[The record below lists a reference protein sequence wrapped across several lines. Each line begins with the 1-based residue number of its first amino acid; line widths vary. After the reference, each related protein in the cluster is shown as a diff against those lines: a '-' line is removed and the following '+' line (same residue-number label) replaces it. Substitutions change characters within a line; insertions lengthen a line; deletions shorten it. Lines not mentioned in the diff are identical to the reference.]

1 MADDP
6 RSFDE
11 LMARMGVEKLGRK
24 TAKKKTSETSEA
36 PRAKPRPKAPPPPA
50 PKAPEPAAPKAVA
63 QKRDEEKRKL
73 AEALA
78 TIEALRAELEE
89 ARRPPPADPS
99 SFAALLDTRGIR
111 GADESRSLLEALAQA
126 RLTDALLGEL
136 VVRHPDR
143 IARFLRD
150 KVLLSCGRP
159 ECPTIPGLAVLVV
172 PPERC
177 DACGGADVDR
187 ARRRFQDACLVHG
200 ILVVGVVGGSVRD
213 QRLLERASAHHRL
226 ELRVFASAV
235 DARAAGAQLVIA
247 WNVPVEVGPRAIATH
262 ARNAVAL
269 MDEVAESLLT

>member
-24 TAKKKTSETSEA
+24 NAKKPALREA
-36 PRAKPRPKAPPPPA
+36 PKEAPKPKSRPKVAQPKAPP
-50 PKAPEPAAPKAVA
+50 EPAAGPRP
-63 QKRDEEKRKL
+63 QTDLRTQEL
-73 AEALA
+73 AEARA

-89 ARRPPPADPS
+89 ARRPPPVDPS
-99 SFAALLDTRGIR
+99 SLMTLLEMRGIR
-111 GADESRSLLEALAQA
+111 GPDEARGVLEALAQA

-136 VVRHPDR
+136 VVRRPDR
-143 IARFLRD
+143 IAPLLRD

-172 PPERC
+172 PAERC

-213 QRLLERASAHHRL
+213 QRLLERASTHHRL
-226 ELRVFASAV
+226 ALRVFGSAA
-235 DARAAGAQLVIA
+235 DARAAGAQLVIG
-247 WNVPVEVGPRAIATH
+247 WNVPVEAGPRAIATH

>member
-1 MADDP
+1 MLIATPMGDDP

-11 LMARMGVEKLGRK
+11 LMARMGVEKLGGK
-24 TAKKKTSETSEA
+24 TAKKQAAAHELPKEK
-36 PRAKPRPKAPPPPA
+36 PKPRPKVVAKPTPPPPVQEDLRG
-50 PKAPEPAAPKAVA
+50 KELEAA
-63 QKRDEEKRKL
+63 R
-73 AEALA
+73 A

-89 ARRPPPADPS
+89 ARRPPPVDPS
-99 SFAALLDTRGIR
+99 SLAVLLETRGIR
-111 GADESRSLLEALAQA
+111 GADEARGLLEALAQA

-136 VVRHPDR
+136 VVRRPDR
-143 IARFLRD
+143 IAPFLRD

-172 PPERC
+172 PVERC

-213 QRLLERASAHHRL
+213 QRLLERASTHHRL
-226 ELRVFASAV
+226 ALRVFGSAA
-235 DARAAGAQLVIA
+235 DARAGGAQLVIA
-247 WNVPVEVGPRAIATH
+247 WNVPVEVGPRAIATQ

>member
-1 MADDP
+1 MLIATRMGDDP
-6 RSFDE
+6 RTFDE
-11 LMARMGVEKLGRK
+11 LMAKMGVEKLGRK
-24 TAKKKTSETSEA
+24 TARKKPEASE
-36 PRAKPRPKAPPPPA
+36 PPRPKPKPKVAT
-50 PKAPEPAAPKAVA
+50 PKAPEPAPP
-63 QKRDEEKRKL
+63 KRDEREQQL

-78 TIEALRAELEE
+78 TIEALRKDLEE
-89 ARRPPPADPS
+89 ARRPPPEDPS
-99 SFAALLDTRGIR
+99 SLSALLETRGIR
-111 GADESRSLLEALAQA
+111 GADESRGLLEALAQA

-143 IARFLRD
+143 IAGFLRD

-172 PPERC
+172 PAERC

-213 QRLLERASAHHRL
+213 QRLLERASTHHRL
-226 ELRVFASAV
+226 ALRVFGSAA

-247 WNVPVEVGPRAIATH
+247 WNVPVEAGPRAIATH

-269 MDEVAESLLT
+269 MDAVAESLLS

>member
-24 TAKKKTSETSEA
+24 SAQKTPAVEDA
-36 PRAKPRPKAPPPPA
+36 PKELPKPKARPKVAKP
-50 PKAPEPAAPKAVA
+50 VA
-63 QKRDEEKRKL
+63 TALPQSDPREQEL
-73 AEALA
+73 AEARA
-78 TIEALRAELEE
+78 TIGALRAELEE

-99 SFAALLDTRGIR
+99 SLAALLETRGVR

-150 KVLLSCGRP
+150 KLLLSCGRP
-159 ECPTIPGLAVLVV
+159 ECPTIPGLAVLVI
-172 PPERC
+172 PAERC
-177 DACGGADVDR
+177 DACGGADVDG

-200 ILVVGVVGGSVRD
+200 ILVVGLVGGSVKD
-213 QRLLERASAHHRL
+213 QRLLERASTHHRL
-226 ELRVFASAV
+226 ALRVFGSAAA
-235 DARAAGAQLVIA
+235 ARAAGAQLVIA
-247 WNVPVEVGPRAIATH
+247 WNAPVEEGARAIATR

-269 MDEVAESLLT
+269 MDEVAGTLLR

>member
-1 MADDP
+1 MGDGP
-6 RSFDE
+6 HVRR
-11 LMARMGVEKLGRK
+11 LMARMGVEARPQDREQGAQRPE
-24 TAKKKTSETSEA
+24 AQGSAETEA
-36 PRAKPRPKAPPPPA
+36 PPEGGRPVAAADPRRRRRRKDPREQAWRKPGDDEASRGARGS
-50 PKAPEPAAPKAVA
+50 AAPSACGPCVA
-63 QKRDEEKRKL
+63 RRARDAGIRAPTSPRGL
-73 AEALA
+73 PEAL
-78 TIEALRAELEE
+78 T
-89 ARRPPPADPS
+89 
-99 SFAALLDTRGIR
+99 
-111 GADESRSLLEALAQA
+111 A

-143 IARFLRD
+143 IALFLRD

-172 PPERC
+172 PAERC

-213 QRLLERASAHHRL
+213 QRLLERASTHHRL
-226 ELRVFASAV
+226 ALRVFGSPV

-247 WNVPVEVGPRAIATH
+247 WNARREGPRAIATH

-269 MDEVAESLLT
+269 MDDVAESLLS

>member
-6 RSFDE
+6 RTFDE

-24 TAKKKTSETSEA
+24 SRKKKPETNEA
-36 PRAKPRPKAPPPPA
+36 PRPKPRPNAPPPVAPAPQIAAPPPPSDS
-50 PKAPEPAAPKAVA
+50 E
-63 QKRDEEKRKL
+63 RL

-78 TIEALRAELEE
+78 TIRALEAQLEE

-99 SFAALLDTRGIR
+99 SLSALLETRGVR

-159 ECPTIPGLAVLVV
+159 ECPTIPGLAVLVI
-172 PPERC
+172 PAERC
-177 DACGGADVDR
+177 DACGGADVDG

-200 ILVVGVVGGSVRD
+200 ILVVGLVGGSVRD
-213 QRLLERASAHHRL
+213 QRLLERASTHHRL
-226 ELRVFASAV
+226 AFRFFASAA
-235 DARAAGAQLVIA
+235 DASAAGAQLVIA
-247 WNVPVEVGPRAIATH
+247 WNAPVEEGPRAIATH

-269 MDEVAESLLT
+269 MDEVAGTLLR

>member
-1 MADDP
+1 MLIATPMGDDP
-6 RSFDE
+6 RTFDE
-11 LMARMGVEKLGRK
+11 LMAKMGVEKLGRK
-24 TAKKKTSETSEA
+24 TAKKTPPVQQA
-36 PRAKPRPKAPPPPA
+36 PQEPPKPKPRPKVA
-50 PKAPEPAAPKAVA
+50 KAPAAP
-63 QKRDEEKRKL
+63 QKDPREQEL
-73 AEALA
+73 LEARA
-78 TIEALRAELEE
+78 AIEALRAELEE

-99 SFAALLDTRGIR
+99 SLAGLLETRGIR
-111 GADESRSLLEALAQA
+111 GADESRGLLEALAQA

-143 IARFLRD
+143 IARFLGD

-172 PPERC
+172 PAERC

-213 QRLLERASAHHRL
+213 QRLLERASTHHRL
-226 ELRVFASAV
+226 ALRVFASAT

-247 WNVPVEVGPRAIATH
+247 WHAPVEEGPRAIATH
-262 ARNAVAL
+262 ARNPAAL